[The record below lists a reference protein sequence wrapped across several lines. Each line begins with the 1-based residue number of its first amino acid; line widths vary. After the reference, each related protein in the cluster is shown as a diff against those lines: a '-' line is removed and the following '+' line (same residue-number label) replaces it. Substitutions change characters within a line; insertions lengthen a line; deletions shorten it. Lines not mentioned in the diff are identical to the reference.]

1 MSSTFYGSSIC
12 IGENGLP
19 KLPEIPKDKCV
30 LDFGK
35 SEKEILKEITKI
47 MDNESTHL
55 EEQIQK
61 QQEIIMNGGKPVTP
75 PEVEKPIIEEPSSKE
90 LFEFKNRLEVWW
102 YI

>member
-1 MSSTFYGSSIC
+1 M
-12 IGENGLP
+12 
-19 KLPEIPKDKCV
+19 